1 MSLRYPNV
9 TQLFLLRMK
18 YPTKWAFIEVLNPRT
33 KLYKDIWKD
42 EKKLNLEVKKKK
54 KIVSCSTHREN
65 YVKLFF

>member
-42 EKKLNLEVKKKK
+42 EKNL
-54 KIVSCSTHREN
+54 I
-65 YVKLFF
+65 